1 MEEENKTTDPNK
13 LNIRESLK
21 LGRPVKESE
30 LEEFEVSDKITVM
43 QALQR
48 AKRKATV
55 WWMASQ

>member
-30 LEEFEVSDKITVM
+30 LEEFESSDKITVM

-48 AKRKATV
+48 ARRKATV
-55 WWMASQ
+55 WWMTH